1 MTSRSCLFVGVGES
15 RQEPLFMEG
24 GRVTVGSVAN
34 SGLGGVRDANVDFF
48 YFCIFFKLQVVL
60 LTK

>member
-15 RQEPLFMEG
+15 MQEPLFMEG

-48 YFCIFFKLQVVL
+48 IFAFFFNFRLCF
-60 LTK
+60 